1 MLDCVNQIVTLAKS
15 EFKIFFHV
23 GNVAC
28 KQALH
33 FKWQEKQ
40 SARAC
45 VSELASFFMCYSQMS
60 SHEISPTR
68 TAYSYRTAK
77 ANVIHTIITDNI
89 YQLVIIWDTIMT

>member
-15 EFKIFFHV
+15 EFKIFLHV

-40 SARAC
+40 SARDRT
-45 VSELASFFMCYSQMS
+45 SKLASFFMCYSQMT
-60 SHEISPTR
+60 SHEIFPTR

>member
-15 EFKIFFHV
+15 EFKIFHV

-40 SARAC
+40 SARDR
-45 VSELASFFMCYSQMS
+45 VSKLASFFMCYPQMTF
-60 SHEISPTR
+60 HEIFPTQ
-68 TAYSYRTAK
+68 TAYSYGTAK
-77 ANVIHTIITDNI
+77 ANVIHIIKTDNI
-89 YQLVIIWDTIMT
+89 Y

>member
-15 EFKIFFHV
+15 EFKIFLHV

-40 SARAC
+40 SARGR
-45 VSELASFFMCYSQMS
+45 VSKLASFFMCYSQMTF
-60 SHEISPTR
+60 HEIFPTQ
-68 TAYSYRTAK
+68 TAYSYGTAK
-77 ANVIHTIITDNI
+77 ANVIHIIKTDNI
-89 YQLVIIWDTIMT
+89 Y